1 MLKQTNPEFLQ
12 TPGFGVGGLV
22 EDIAGSLSGRSERS
36 FLELVAES
44 LGLGSFLVKTFKFG
58 LIRNMHELK

>member
-1 MLKQTNPEFLQ
+1 M
-12 TPGFGVGGLV
+12 